1 MIKFSIAQL
10 EAFDSICRLGT
21 FRAAAHALHVTQPT
35 ITLRIRE
42 LESTL
47 GVPLFVR
54 HGRTAKV
61 SEEGAVI
68 AKYAAQV
75 LLMLNQMQDQLQ
87 TNDPLE
93 GALRIGTSD
102 MVAITCLPQIIQM
115 IELAYPRL
123 TVELMVT
130 HSMALSEL
138 MNANKLDFAIL
149 ANPDVQTH
157 IKVEPLALA
166 DVAWLGARKKRL
178 PVSETNFLR
187 PKDLADINVLTVP
200 APSTLNTI
208 IHGWCGTDRAPMPVV
223 NTCNSIAII
232 AQLVVTG
239 VAMSVLPICVLQ
251 DQIDGGTVVRY
262 RQSEEFLPLK
272 MCIAYR
278 KAIRSQSTEGVLKI
292 VREVMARSG
301 KFTMI

>member
-10 EAFDSICRLGT
+10 EAFDCICRLGT
-21 FRAAAHALHVTQPT
+21 FRAAAQALHVTQPT

-47 GVPLFVR
+47 GVRLFVR

-61 SEEGAVI
+61 SEEGAII
-68 AKYAAQV
+68 AKYAVQV

-102 MVAITCLPQIIQM
+102 MIAITCLPQIIQM

-123 TVELMVT
+123 TIELMVT
-130 HSMALSEL
+130 HSMALTTL
-138 MNANKLDFAIL
+138 INANKLDFAIL

-157 IKVEPLALA
+157 INVQQLAFA
-166 DVAWLGARKKRL
+166 DLAWLGASKKRL
-178 PVSETNFLR
+178 PVNTTNFLH

-200 APSTLNTI
+200 APSALNTI
-208 IHGWCGTDRAPMPVV
+208 IHGWCGSDRAPMPIV

-251 DQIDGGTVVRY
+251 NEIDAGTVIRY
-262 RQSEEFLPLK
+262 KQADEFIPLK

-278 KAIRSQSTEGVLKI
+278 KAIRSQSIEGVLKI
-292 VREVMARSG
+292 VRDVMARSG
-301 KFTMI
+301 KFKMI